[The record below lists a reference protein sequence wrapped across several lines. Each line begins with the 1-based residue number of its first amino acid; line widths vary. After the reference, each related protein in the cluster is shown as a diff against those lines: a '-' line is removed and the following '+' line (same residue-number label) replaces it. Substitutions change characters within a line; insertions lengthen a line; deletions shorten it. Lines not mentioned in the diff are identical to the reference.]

1 MRAPNVCFVIT
12 EDWYFWSHRRH
23 LADDLVR
30 RGSRVDVVCNLGSG
44 LREQMEAS
52 GFIPHSVGMQR
63 AGKNPWEEAR
73 GIQRMA
79 QLFRELKPDVVHLVG
94 MKPIVYGS
102 IAARLAGVPVTVCA
116 IAGLGWLFT
125 PGGMLKSAARMAVQT
140 QFRQFLAGRPG
151 IQFLVQNTHHRD
163 TLIQTRMAKASQVSL
178 VHGAGID
185 SDRFKPAPEPDG
197 PPVILTHARML
208 WDKGIGEV
216 VEAARI
222 VRRSFPDVR
231 FQLVGDPDSANP
243 ASIPQSQ
250 LEQWNSEGVV
260 EWQPRRNDI
269 PELLAGANIAC
280 LPSHHE
286 GFPLSLVEALSCGRA
301 VVTTDIPGCR
311 DVVSHQ
317 KSGLLVP
324 TQNVES
330 LSSSILQLVNNP
342 ELRKRFGRV
351 GRQSV
356 LERMSCRIVNEA
368 TWSVYQSSLAQVG
381 WSGGSDVHRKRAA

>member
-30 RGSRVDVVCNLGSG
+30 RGSRVDVVCHLGGG
-44 LREQMEAS
+44 LSERMETA
-52 GFIPHSVGMQR
+52 GFVPHSVGMQR
-63 AGKNPWEEAR
+63 AGRTPWEEVGVIAR
-73 GIQRMA
+73 MT
-79 QLFRELKPDVVHLVG
+79 QLFRSIKPDIVHLVG

-102 IAARLAGVPVTVCA
+102 IAARLAGVPATICA

-125 PGGMLKSAARMAVQT
+125 PGGMLKSMARRCVQT
-140 QFRQFLAGRPG
+140 HFRLFLAGRSG

-163 TLIQTRMAKASQVSL
+163 TLIEAGMAEPSQISL

-185 SDRFKPAPEPDG
+185 IDRYKPAPEPDG
-197 PPVILTHARML
+197 PPIVVTHARML
-208 WDKGIGEV
+208 WDKGIGDV

-222 VRRSFPDVR
+222 VRQTAPEVR
-231 FQLVGDPDSANP
+231 FKLVGDPDIANP
-243 ASIPQSQ
+243 ASILPSQ
-250 LEQWNSEGVV
+250 LEQWNSEGIVHW
-260 EWQPRRNDI
+260 EPRRNDI
-269 PELLAGANIAC
+269 PELLAGSHIAC

-286 GFPLSLVEALSCGRA
+286 GFPLSLVEALSCGRP

-317 KSGLLVP
+317 ETGLLVP
-324 TQNVES
+324 MRGVDS
-330 LSSSILQLVNNP
+330 LARAILQLVDNP
-342 ELRKRFGRV
+342 ELRRRFGRF
-351 GRQSV
+351 GRQAV

-368 TWSVYQSSLAQVG
+368 TWSVYQSSLAEVG
-381 WSGGSDVHRKRAA
+381 WTGRSVVHRKRAA